1 MRLLH
6 RLHREQRAVGLVVVA
21 VEGERLLVAIGGA
34 QVVHELEGR
43 RFAEVVVDAERR
55 EIARADAGHEAAFEA
70 AAEHLID
77 DGDLLGEA
85 ERMVQRHDEAH
96 GADAQA
102 LGSRAA
108 GDGVERRRRHPA
120 FVGAEMMLDAEAV
133 VEAEVVAERKLAPE
147 LLVALMRGHVGL
159 APDMGEVGEFHREV
173 IPMRRSSC
181 LGGRLQAPAASVT
194 RRQFFDAGLID
205 AWRAH
210 P

>member
-6 RLHREQRAVGLVVVA
+6 RLHGQERAVGLVVVA

-77 DGDLLGEA
+77 DGDLLGEPQ
-85 ERMVQRHDEAH
+85 RMMQRHDEAH
-96 GADAQA
+96 GADAQP
-102 LGSRAA
+102 LGPRAA
-108 GDGVERRRRHPA
+108 GDGVERGRRHPA
-120 FVGAEMMLDAEAV
+120 FVGPEMMLDAEAV

-147 LLVALMRGHVGL
+147 LLVALVRGHVGL
-159 APDMGEVGEFHREV
+159 APDMGEVGEFHRGV
-173 IPMRRSSC
+173 IPRCERGRRSLQPARRSPSP
-181 LGGRLQAPAASVT
+181 GRQLL
-194 RRQFFDAGLID
+194 DAGLIEPGERI
-205 AWRAH
+205 A
-210 P
+210 